1 MQKPNITKLQKEKK
15 MDRSSNPE
23 RITDEPIE
31 ITSREETLGSDQRP
45 GNLESSIPQREPKPT
60 QAQINLGT
68 PLTPRISMRRWE
80 MNPPQHTT
88 EHAEHAFFTP
98 QRFDLI
104 HRQITNLTNPREART
119 KKNPEA
125 RKNPPYQTKITRA
138 TGREGGRE
146 EGLEGSGHLL
156 MVEAMATTG
165 DIPLLLLC
173 ATPPQEDGDAVW
185 DAANAMSSGSEIS
198 GMILPLLAF
207 LSTWTSASNS
217 RGLEKGFV

>member
-23 RITDEPIE
+23 RITDEPIQ

-68 PLTPRISMRRWE
+68 TLTPRISMRRWE
-80 MNPPQHTT
+80 MNPPTT
-88 EHAEHAFFTP
+88 NHGARRTCIFHP

-104 HRQITNLTNPREART
+104 HRQITNLTNPREPRT

-138 TGREGGRE
+138 TGREGGRRE
-146 EGLEGSGHLL
+146 
-156 MVEAMATTG
+156 
-165 DIPLLLLC
+165 
-173 ATPPQEDGDAVW
+173 
-185 DAANAMSSGSEIS
+185 
-198 GMILPLLAF
+198 
-207 LSTWTSASNS
+207 
-217 RGLEKGFV
+217 